1 VQVTVTATQLF
12 AGYSPPADAKERCF
26 YCAGRC
32 DARHKS
38 VDIVKSS
45 FTALDTVTR
54 SDFVCDGCI
63 DAFNERATVTLLD
76 GEVRTEQK
84 TRLYSW
90 IVYGGKRYAA
100 TKAHRA
106 QIAKLCLNPPMPP
119 YIISLADSGQR
130 QLLYRARVCTGR
142 LYATVSLEGE
152 SIAYRPEQLE
162 QRLKLMKQ
170 VCAATGKP
178 ALLEP
183 ITAQTGMRVVE
194 YFGDAEILTAWS
206 ELQADPLTKLAA
218 WLCPPKEEC
227 QSEHPEPERTENR
240 PVIAETVRQADSA
253 AGQRAF
259 SWDD

>member
-1 VQVTVTATQLF
+1 MSQTATQLF
-12 AGYSPPADAKERCF
+12 ADYTPPPNATERCF

-32 DARHKS
+32 TQKHKS
-38 VDIVKSS
+38 KDVVKSS

-54 SDFVCDGCI
+54 SDYVCDGCMV
-63 DAFNERATVTLLD
+63 AFDESATVTLLD

-90 IVYGGKRYAA
+90 IVYDGNRHAA

-106 QIAKLCLNPPMPP
+106 QITQLCLTPPAPP
-119 YIISLADSGQR
+119 YVISLADSGQR
-130 QLLYRARVCTGR
+130 QLLYRARVCRGR
-142 LYATVSLEGE
+142 VWAVVSLEGE
-152 SIAYRPEQLE
+152 AITYRPEQLE

-194 YFGDAEILTAWS
+194 YFGDAEILAAWS
-206 ELQADPLTKLAA
+206 GLQADPLTKLAA

-227 QSEHPEPERTENR
+227 QNEYPECSRTENR
-240 PVIAETVRQADSA
+240 PVIAEAARPADTA
-253 AGQRAF
+253 TGQRTF
-259 SWDD
+259 GWDD

>member
-1 VQVTVTATQLF
+1 MSQTATQLF
-12 AGYSPPADAKERCF
+12 ADYTPPSDATERCF
-26 YCAGRC
+26 YCGGRC
-32 DARHKS
+32 TQEHKS
-38 VDIVKSS
+38 KDVVKSS

-54 SDFVCDGCI
+54 SDYVCAGCMV
-63 DAFNERATVTLLD
+63 AFDESATVTLLC

-90 IVYGGKRYAA
+90 IVCDGKRHAA

-106 QIAKLCLNPPMPP
+106 QITQLCLKPPAPP
-119 YIISLADSGQR
+119 YVISLADSGQR
-130 QLLYRARVCTGR
+130 QLLYRARVCSGR
-142 LYATVSLEGE
+142 VYAVVSLEGE
-152 SIAYRPEQLE
+152 VITYRPEQLE
-162 QRLKLMKQ
+162 QRLQLMKQ

-183 ITAQTGMRVVE
+183 ITAQTAMRVVE
-194 YFGDAEILTAWS
+194 YFGDAEILAAWS

-227 QSEHPEPERTENR
+227 QNEYPEPERTENR
-240 PVIAETVRQADSA
+240 PIIAEAVRQADA
-253 AGQRAF
+253 PAGQGTF

>member
-1 VQVTVTATQLF
+1 VSITATQLF
-12 AGYSPPADAKERCF
+12 ANYTPPADAAKRCF
-26 YCAGRC
+26 YCGGQC
-32 DARHKS
+32 TQDHKS
-38 VDIVKSS
+38 KDVVKSS

-54 SDFVCDGCI
+54 SHYVCGGCI
-63 DAFNERATVTLLD
+63 VAFDESATVTLLC

-90 IVYGGKRYAA
+90 IVYDGKRYAA

-106 QIAKLCLNPPMPP
+106 QISGLCMNPPAPP
-119 YIISLADSGQR
+119 YVISLTDSGQK

-142 LYATVSLEGE
+142 VYATVSLEGDA
-152 SIAYRPEQLE
+152 IVYRPEQLE
-162 QRLKLMKQ
+162 QRLRLMKQ

-183 ITAQTGMRVVE
+183 ITAQTGMRVVD
-194 YFGDAEILTAWS
+194 YYGDAEILTAWS

-218 WLCPPKEEC
+218 WLCPPKDEC
-227 QSEHPEPERTENR
+227 QNEYPECERIEDR
-240 PVIAETVRQADSA
+240 PIIAEAAGPAVPS